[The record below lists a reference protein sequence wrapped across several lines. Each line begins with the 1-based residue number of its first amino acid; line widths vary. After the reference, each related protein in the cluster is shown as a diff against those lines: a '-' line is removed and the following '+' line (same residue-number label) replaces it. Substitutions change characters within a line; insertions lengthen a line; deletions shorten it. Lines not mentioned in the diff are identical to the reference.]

1 MTRTNPY
8 PGAARVSS
16 LGGTT
21 RAEHASDDERPFSEI
36 RKNLQDVLRMVSLH
50 RWAFFIPMCIVMSG
64 AFLLSLYYPRT
75 YSATTS
81 FEQQND
87 PILADLPMSQGAA
100 TFKLFRTTIAQD
112 LTSIACMSEV
122 VDKLNLAND
131 LERGPDGALTK
142 KGERQKASLAASLA
156 SRISISTQTPNDHVD
171 KIKITYTGP
180 DPHIGNKLLDEL
192 KATYIHRTMSWIQKQ
207 LEGLR
212 DYYEIETDTT
222 LVALR
227 DAERD
232 QTRLRLEHPYI
243 NPQNPES
250 ITTRLSQLEMSRE
263 EWKRRRREYTANLD
277 AQRQVLASIEAQLE
291 AHMNQSGAGDF
302 AEHAPYVSADTRRIN
317 QKIED
322 IESEMNR
329 LRATRGMTDA
339 HPDMQAQMAKRQAL
353 RSELEIQRSR
363 DLDAVERGLVDATTI
378 NALAL
383 ATGTA
388 SPLQSDRARV
398 LVQLSAEEAK
408 IKECEINIESTQKM
422 IDRLETAKGTIF
434 ELQEEHAN
442 VSAEVTKAR
451 RNHAN
456 MAGILAKIEPALR
469 VNQQDKLLH
478 WAPGPPAS
486 GAATPINPKSR
497 TVILLALI
505 AGAAVGVIFVVL
517 AEILDHV
524 YRNSSQVARS
534 LGLPLLEA
542 IDEIVTAK
550 DRRRLLIHRT
560 VATPMILLLC
570 LGAVGLTGS
579 MAYLSIERPA
589 TYERIQR
596 IPRSAIDLIADKAGA
611 EVIRL
616 ADASDNS

>member
-1 MTRTNPY
+1 M
-8 PGAARVSS
+8 A
-16 LGGTT
+16 
-21 RAEHASDDERPFSEI
+21 
-36 RKNLQDVLRMVSLH
+36 SLH
-50 RWAFFIPMCIVMSG
+50 RWAFFVPMCIVMSG

-81 FEQQND
+81 FERQND

-122 VDKLNLAND
+122 VDKLNLIKD
-131 LERGPDGALTK
+131 VERGPDGALTK
-142 KGERQKASLAASLA
+142 RGERQRASLAASLA
-156 SRISISTQTPNDHVD
+156 SRISINTQTPNDHVD
-171 KIKITYTGP
+171 KIRITYTGP
-180 DPHIGNKLLDEL
+180 DPHIGKKLLDEL
-192 KATYIHRTMSWIQKQ
+192 KATYIRRTMSWIQKH

-212 DYYEIETDTT
+212 DYYKIETDSA
-222 LVALR
+222 LAALR
-227 DAERD
+227 KAERD

-263 EWKRRRREYTANLD
+263 EWERRRREYTSNLD
-277 AQRQVLASIEAQLE
+277 AQRQVLASIETQLD
-291 AHMNQSGAGDF
+291 AHMNLSGLGGSG
-302 AEHAPYVSADTRRIN
+302 EPTLYVSANTRRVN
-317 QKIED
+317 QNIED
-322 IESEMNR
+322 IETEMNR

-339 HPDMQAQMAKRQAL
+339 HPDMQAQMAEHQAL
-353 RSELEIQRSR
+353 RSELELQRRR
-363 DLDAVERGLVDATTI
+363 DRDAVERGLVDATTI

-388 SPLQSDRARV
+388 TPLQSDRARV

-408 IKECEINIESTQKM
+408 IKECEINLESTQHM
-422 IDRLETAKGTIF
+422 IEKLETAKAQIF
-434 ELQEEHAN
+434 ELQEEYAD
-442 VSAEVTKAR
+442 VSGQVSMTR
-451 RNHAN
+451 RNYAN

-469 VNQQDKLLH
+469 VNQQNKLLH

-505 AGAAVGVIFVVL
+505 AGAGVGVIFVVL

-534 LGLPLLEA
+534 LGLPLLES

-550 DRRRLLIHRT
+550 DRRRLLVHRT
-560 VATPMILLLC
+560 VATPLILLLC

-596 IPRSAIDLIADKAGA
+596 IPRSAIDLIAGTPAA
-611 EVIRL
+611 NEIRL
-616 ADASDNS
+616 ADASDES